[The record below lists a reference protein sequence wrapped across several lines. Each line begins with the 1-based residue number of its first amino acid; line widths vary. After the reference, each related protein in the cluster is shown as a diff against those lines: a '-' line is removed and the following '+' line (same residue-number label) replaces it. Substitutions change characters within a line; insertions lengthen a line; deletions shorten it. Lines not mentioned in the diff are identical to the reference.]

1 MAFGENASGEADNQ
15 QGSRQLDLFDDW
27 LTPQRLH
34 AELLA
39 ASNKSL
45 KTRADRN
52 QDEDIVHAPWR
63 HGEPH
68 EQGSRTGRC
77 GWITS
82 FLRRPKSR
90 LLDIKQALD
99 GLLVDH

>member
-1 MAFGENASGEADNQ
+1 MGLGENATGEADNQ

-45 KTRADRN
+45 ESYLQENASK
-52 QDEDIVHAPWR
+52 
-63 HGEPH
+63 
-68 EQGSRTGRC
+68 
-77 GWITS
+77 
-82 FLRRPKSR
+82 
-90 LLDIKQALD
+90 
-99 GLLVDH
+99 